1 MKRILIGSWDGDNAE
16 RVVVFC
22 HQPFDLAYFCY
33 TANDHP
39 SEESRKALARTLKD
53 KFGLSTVFRFVE
65 IYSTEALFPLFDL
78 WSAGGTVTFDLTGSD
93 PLFAAAAAFYR
104 CGKDDRVSLCCYD
117 VVSGRA
123 LLGEVTTGSPLTI
136 GEHIALYGGKV
147 ISVSGKGTY
156 DFSDPVLQQEILRAW
171 HATRDIPTEWNR
183 FCSLSFE
190 PTSGSSRRFRKRL
203 TKPAHK
209 AVCERVLHSFRRQ
222 GIVTEWFFVQNGSFS
237 GVEYVLSKGARTR
250 ELYEKGGTALEL
262 FTCLAVFRCGS
273 FSDCATGVEVDLDGQ
288 LTHMPGDP
296 KNELDVLA
304 MYGNQPVFISCK
316 NTRVTK
322 EYLYEIQAVSRHV
335 GGKYA
340 IPVVMSTVPAFFAV
354 SERAREMGVLLA
366 DDLHN
371 ASLKSM
377 TTLLS
382 GFFPDKED

>member
-1 MKRILIGSWDGDNAE
+1 MKRILIGSWDGDNGE
-16 RVVVFC
+16 RAVAFC
-22 HQPFDLAYFCY
+22 HQSFDLAYFCY

-53 KFGLSTVFRFVE
+53 RFDVPTVFRFVE
-65 IYSTEALFPLFDL
+65 AYSPETLSPLFDQ
-78 WSAGGTVTFDLTGSD
+78 WVSQGTAVFDLTGAD

-104 CGKDDRVSLCCYD
+104 CGKDDRVTLCCYD
-117 VVSGRA
+117 LVSGRT
-123 LLGEVTTGSPLTI
+123 LLGEDRQATFLTLR
-136 GEHIALYGGKV
+136 EHIALYGGKV
-147 ISVSGKGTY
+147 ISASGKGTY
-156 DFSDPVLQQEILRAW
+156 DFSDPVLQQEILRVW
-171 HATRDIPTEWNR
+171 HATRSLSADWNR

-190 PTSGSSRRFRKRL
+190 PTDDTPRRFRRRL
-203 TKPAHK
+203 TKPTHK
-209 AVCERVLHSFRRQ
+209 AVGERVLQAFRRQ
-222 GIVTEWFFVQNGSFS
+222 GIVTEWSFVGKGNLGS
-237 GVEYVLSKGARTR
+237 VEYLLSKACRTK

-262 FTCLAVFRCGS
+262 FTCLAVSRCGS
-273 FSDCATGVEVDLDGQ
+273 FSDCATGVEVDLDGR

-316 NTRVTK
+316 STRVTK

-340 IPVVMSTVPAFFAV
+340 IPVVVSTVPAFFAV

-377 TTLLS
+377 TALLA